1 MAFDANAFSMYNT
14 AAQQTQARIAAY
26 RAALAGNPAGA
37 GMLNAAIKQETD
49 RLTSYQ
55 AGSSAQKAQYP
66 LQVNEAG
73 YELQRGGVREKFGA
87 QLAAQ
92 DYSRTLA
99 QQRHARQSGDFGMQ
113 TFRARQS
120 LDSPYLQRGMFRSGA
135 RQQGLVRFRQDQA
148 SQAGQLAQSQA
159 QEMANIA
166 QQRAAAQQEQQAR
179 LNAINV
185 RRQQDIFNQLAGLRA
200 LGG

>member
-1 MAFDANAFSMYNT
+1 MAFNPNAFSMYNT
-14 AAQQTQARIAAY
+14 AAQQTQARIASL

-37 GMLNAAIKQETD
+37 GMLNTAIKQETD
-49 RLTSYQ
+49 RLKSYQ
-55 AGSSAQKAQYP
+55 AGASTQKAQYP

-99 QQRHARQSGDFGMQ
+99 QQRHSRQMGDWNMGVQ
-113 TFRARQS
+113 RARQS
-120 LDSPYLQRGMFRSGA
+120 FDAPYLRRGMFRSGA
-135 RQQGLVRFRQDQA
+135 RQAGLVRFRQDQA
-148 SQAGQLAQSQA
+148 SQAGQMAQSQA

-166 QQRAAAQQEQQAR
+166 QQRAALAQQQQAE
-179 LNAINV
+179 LNAINI
-185 RRQQDIFNQLAGLRA
+185 RRQQDIYNQLAGLRA

>member
-37 GMLNAAIKQETD
+37 GMLNAAIQQETN
-49 RLTSYQ
+49 RLKQYQ

-73 YELQRGGVREKFGA
+73 YELQRGGVREKYGA
-87 QLAAQ
+87 ELAAQ

-99 QQRHARQSGDFGMQ
+99 QQRHSRQTGDWNMGMK
-113 TFRARQS
+113 RAREGF
-120 LDSPYLQRGMFRSGA
+120 DTPYLSRGMFRSGVRRA
-135 RQQGLVRFRQDQA
+135 GLTRFRQDQA
-148 SQAGQLAQSQA
+148 SQAGQMAQSQA

-166 QQRAAAQQEQQAR
+166 QARAAAQTRQQAE

-185 RRQQDIFNQLAGLRA
+185 RRQQDIYQQLAGLRA